1 MRKTSLFILFV
12 CFFIVISLL
21 VTSVSPSAA
30 ANELESDNE
39 TTLSQSSS
47 PQLDTNYVK
56 AAVKAKKLYVI
67 RLSDMSETESVMIA
81 SLQGILANK
90 SSNQIYILPD
100 SGNYKL
106 WLDDL
111 VLKYGV
117 KTEFIRDPW
126 KLVKEFKKQFDGYLL
141 WEKGNSSI
149 NAATSLAHL
158 KQSIL
163 IEKAM
168 SNKPK
173 AISK

>member
-1 MRKTSLFILFV
+1 MRKTSLFILYV
-12 CFFIVISLL
+12 CFSIVISLIG
-21 VTSVSPSAA
+21 TSVSPSAA

-100 SGNYKL
+100 
-106 WLDDL
+106 
-111 VLKYGV
+111 
-117 KTEFIRDPW
+117 EF
-126 KLVKEFKKQFDGYLL
+126 
-141 WEKGNSSI
+141 S
-149 NAATSLAHL
+149 
-158 KQSIL
+158 KQSVT
-163 IEKAM
+163 
-168 SNKPK
+168 S
-173 AISK
+173 AIIRELQPQMVGMRIRRNMRQVICCMAQV